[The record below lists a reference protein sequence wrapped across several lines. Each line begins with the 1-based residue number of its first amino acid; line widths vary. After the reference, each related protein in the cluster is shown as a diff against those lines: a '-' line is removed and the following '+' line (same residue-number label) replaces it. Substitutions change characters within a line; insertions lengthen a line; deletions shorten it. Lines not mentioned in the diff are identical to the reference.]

1 MAKSR
6 VSQMSLEDIFAK
18 VGALIGVEQLKY
30 ALIEIKG
37 SRVFECKK
45 DEVVAYLREH
55 EKNIDKE
62 RLVFCMAINLDKSL
76 RGDLRKMSLKVQR
89 ETWRCYE
96 NAKELLKDVDA
107 ELPSIIEKDG
117 RTEIEYFYSVD
128 EFLNRVKA
136 PTQTKQK
143 NEALL
148 KEMKDNQMLGKVL
161 SNICVVDF
169 KDCLCYYSGNGEF
182 FESIVQDNFH
192 KLLEDAKSM
201 NKVLKKDFSKEE
213 LEQLENLAYLREL
226 ADVIE
231 RYSDKFD
238 IEKLMLLSAYR
249 AKEMLKGNKIEIWE
263 SENCVQVMEYVSQKM
278 NSQFSMSE
286 KVLGLWYQEQKSYM
300 QYSTKELKEDLKRIA
315 TSMDGRK
322 AYFGNQQV
330 LEMKKAV
337 LTGEQSLNDVVQAGA
352 FPLLKFSAKEKQELM
367 KQEAYN
373 FELLVAFDALTS
385 EEIKEALE
393 ILEGYKVESIDYLY
407 DEKLID
413 QSDLIKMY
421 MKNQMD
427 LGRVLQCH
435 ELYHLE
441 EEVNVEELMRY
452 FGQRREDESRLKDF
466 ERYALLF
473 REIKLKGQEPEV
485 QSQISDKI
493 VEKIYETEG
502 EYAEDFKKL
511 YQSDLLPIRTLM
523 DWNGEEI
530 VYDLIANQQLKPR
543 DAKDLLMTKE
553 LNLEKVYKF
562 LKNSHMSEEEKM
574 NFIFSSFDGTGENE
588 EEIRAQNEAR
598 MYLIQAV
605 RISKDIV
612 CGEKTGSG
620 KERRNVAEGV
630 KRNQYVTD
638 PVYRWQLFSQMD
650 SNCTSKAYLDGTVVF
665 TLPNVKNGIV
675 VIEKMYK
682 ATQEGTKIN
691 YGSATYVMS
700 EEEFLNHKSEIEQ
713 DKKTNRKV
721 LIQLMEEGKAD
732 KVIHSESWGK
742 GLKKNLGFSVE
753 SGYSEEKMAK
763 IDELVERIERARE
776 LVR

>member
-1 MAKSR
+1 
-6 VSQMSLEDIFAK
+6 
-18 VGALIGVEQLKY
+18 
-30 ALIEIKG
+30 
-37 SRVFECKK
+37 
-45 DEVVAYLREH
+45 
-55 EKNIDKE
+55 
-62 RLVFCMAINLDKSL
+62 
-76 RGDLRKMSLKVQR
+76 
-89 ETWRCYE
+89 
-96 NAKELLKDVDA
+96 
-107 ELPSIIEKDG
+107 
-117 RTEIEYFYSVD
+117 
-128 EFLNRVKA
+128 
-136 PTQTKQK
+136 
-143 NEALL
+143 
-148 KEMKDNQMLGKVL
+148 
-161 SNICVVDF
+161 
-169 KDCLCYYSGNGEF
+169 
-182 FESIVQDNFH
+182 
-192 KLLEDAKSM
+192 
-201 NKVLKKDFSKEE
+201 
-213 LEQLENLAYLREL
+213 
-226 ADVIE
+226 
-231 RYSDKFD
+231 
-238 IEKLMLLSAYR
+238 MLLSACR
-249 AKEMLKGNKIEIWE
+249 AKKVLENYSNTITLLENK
-263 SENCVQVMEYVSQKM
+263 NCAEVMEYVSQKVDPKLSI
-278 NSQFSMSE
+278 NA
-286 KVLGLWYQEQKSYM
+286 KVFMLYEEQKQYM
-300 QYSTKELKEDLKRIA
+300 KYSTKELKEDLKRIA

-713 DKKTNRKV
+713 DKKINRKV